1 MRCVL
6 DTDVVVASLRSKTGA
21 SREIMRRVG
30 LRQLTALASVAL
42 LVEYEAVLKRPE
54 HLQAANLTAAQVDLF
69 LDALTHLF
77 VPVTPHFLWRPL
89 LKDPNDEMIVEAAV
103 NGQAQVILT
112 FNTRHFGNAASRFGI
127 QVLKPGDFL
136 QKITQGN
143 IR

>member
-6 DTDVVVASLRSKTGA
+6 DTDVIVASLRSKTGA
-21 SREIMRRVG
+21 SREIIRRIG
-30 LRQLTALASVAL
+30 LRQITALASVAL
-42 LVEYEAVLKRPE
+42 LIEYEAVLKRPE

-69 LDALTHLF
+69 LDTLAHLF

-89 LKDPNDEMIVEAAV
+89 LKDPNDEMIIEAAV
-103 NGQAQVILT
+103 NGQAQIILT

-127 QVLKPGDFL
+127 QVLKPGEFL
-136 QKITQGN
+136 QRITQG